1 MTDEIQ
7 DWADKDRKATE
18 QAFRIV
24 EHWRRVVAAYTAL
37 IAFLLGVLV
46 GILGYTGY
54 QAYVGTESAVEV
66 VK

>member
-1 MTDEIQ
+1 MTDEIL
-7 DWADKDRKATE
+7 DWADKDRRATE
-18 QAFRIV
+18 KAFRMV
-24 EHWRRVVAAYTAL
+24 ERWRRVVAAYTAL

-54 QAYVGTESAVEV
+54 QAYVGAESAVEV

>member
-1 MTDEIQ
+1 MTDEIL
-7 DWADKDRKATE
+7 DWADKDRRATE
-18 QAFRIV
+18 QAFRMV
-24 EHWRRVVAAYTAL
+24 ERGRRIVAAYTAL